1 MNIKKAKI
9 TFDAQEGE
17 VELLDFCCSSLGLEL
32 LVFVAQAGGLCYYTI
47 VLSYIL

>member
-32 LVFVAQAGGLCYYTI
+32 LVFVAQAGGLCY
-47 VLSYIL
+47 LFLPLNPEA